1 MNKWNIERRN
11 SINMN
16 NQDIENRLQNIIN
29 ADKIVSK
36 QLAFK
41 TKRLYKRL
49 NVFGRSTLHTLA
61 CDNNAIGNCFCFS
74 YFCLNRSK
82 CKGYRKPEIT

>member
-1 MNKWNIERRN
+1 
-11 SINMN
+11 MN
-16 NQDIENRLQNIIN
+16 NQNIETRLQNLIN

-49 NVFGRSTLHTLA
+49 NLFGKLTVCKHIAYKLQIFT
-61 CDNNAIGNCFCFS
+61 CD
-74 YFCLNRSK
+74 K
-82 CKGYRKPEIT
+82 